1 MIDTMLL
8 IFEIILSVI
17 LILTFITALITIWLW
32 VIDDIK
38 ERIYKRKEKKY
49 HECKK

>member
-8 IFEIILSVI
+8 IFKIIISVI
-17 LILTFITALITIWLW
+17 IVLNFTTTLIIIWLCI
-32 VIDDIK
+32 IDDIK
-38 ERIYKRKEKKY
+38 ERIDKRKEEKD